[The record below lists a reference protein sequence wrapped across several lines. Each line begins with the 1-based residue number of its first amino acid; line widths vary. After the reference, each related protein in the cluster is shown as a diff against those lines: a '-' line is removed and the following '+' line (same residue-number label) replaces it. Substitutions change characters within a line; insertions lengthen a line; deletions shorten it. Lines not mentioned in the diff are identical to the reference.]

1 MEKARPR
8 TVEMDGYK
16 PQSSTGDHRAR
27 INADE
32 RAVESVLGSEE
43 HHLLEDELLAKDLSN
58 KIQGS
63 KVGESHYP
71 KPNKRGRES
80 IRDKQAA

>member
-1 MEKARPR
+1 M
-8 TVEMDGYK
+8 VDMGDYK

-32 RAVESVLGSEE
+32 RAVESAIGSEE
-43 HHLLEDELLAKDLSN
+43 QNLLEDQLLTKSLSN

-63 KVGESHYP
+63 KMGESHYP

-80 IRDKQAA
+80 IRYKEAA